1 MDVGSPL
8 DDEPL
13 QEETLDDVAAT
24 AGWLGDNTEKGVA
37 DQPQT
42 PGAEGPKH
50 DGSLHAREALDD
62 VAAEVLANNKD
73 SEVADELQTP
83 GVEYPTRGV
92 GTEVS
97 VPQLVIPT
105 TFEMLSQP
113 DVWIC
118 DTGASSHS
126 TNDNSGARNE
136 KDTGSASLG
145 HAGQA
150 LKATMTIDLLGQ
162 YVTKD
167 GTWGMKATLTEVN
180 FNASHNFNLMSLT
193 RLLTRGWRITRGDD
207 TGIYVEK
214 GANKIDFDIVIR
226 TPRGAIFACR
236 FIREEAELTAGSV
249 EKESREKKVNIK
261 KAHELMGHMHEDQVR
276 KVMKQLQVTI
286 TRGTLGPCKHCAK
299 TKAKQKNVCK
309 ESRSKKASKVC
320 ERVYMDLSKVTVGKT
335 DGSAF
340 EIHRKWWRI
349 VVDELTGKKW
359 LDFTATKKAM
369 PDQMCRWMNIMKAN
383 GKPIQIIRMDP
394 GGENL
399 ALEKLVTVAEWKEL
413 QPVKFEVT
421 SRETPQH
428 NPYAELAFPYLGGI
442 ARAMMSAANV
452 PEDVRGK
459 VVLEALTCACM
470 LDGLVVVKA
479 NEKIQSRDE
488 HVHGKQPKWI
498 EDMHRWGE
506 AGVVKEGKNG
516 KAGDR
521 GTEMMFVGY
530 SMNRESDS
538 KRMWDP
544 ATNRVV
550 VTRDIIWMKQM
561 LYRKAKEHV
570 MDNDMEPTGETT
582 GESEPSEAIDEE
594 SSSEEEDDDT
604 IVEPEAGETVSDA
617 AVSTTRS
624 GRITRVPD
632 RLIETMTTGIEWH
645 YLQSMQEL
653 EGAEIA
659 AMELILVGAGTGGGF
674 ENTKELKVMNYK
686 QAMLEDPEG
695 WTDEVAKEKARFDR
709 FNALTAVKRKD
720 LPKNSKIMTTT
731 WAMKRKASGKLR
743 GRLNARG
750 YEQVEGKH
758 YFEHDLA
765 APVTNATSIRVVL
778 TLMAMHAAWIAK
790 VLDVDGAF
798 LQGQFYKGERLY
810 IGVPS
815 GFEKWYGDDEVLLMN
830 VPLYGTKQAAN
841 CFYKML
847 IERMKKKDYKRSKAD
862 PCLYYIYID
871 GRLVVLVSWVD
882 DIMIL
887 GHPSDVESVEK
898 DFNKLFECTCEGHLT
913 EYVGSKIDI
922 KRKPDGLATV
932 KFTQPVLVQKLKDEY
947 IVDING
953 RSSMVP
959 AVAGQILVKGDGSGG
974 ISEEKAT
981 KYRSATATLMYI
993 MQWSRPDI
1001 YNATRGQSRHMKEPR
1016 EAHDKALQTLMKHV
1030 VATAE
1035 RGLVLA
1041 PTALWNEDSEFKF
1054 TVRGRSDSDY
1064 AGNTDDRKSIT
1075 GAVVYVN
1082 DAPVAFRS
1090 STQRTVTL
1098 SVTEAEGSAGVTCAQ
1113 DMLYVYHLIES
1124 LGQKVNLPMLLE
1136 MDNKGAVQL
1145 ANNWSV
1151 GGRTR
1156 HVDVR
1161 NHFLRELKDMGIIEV
1176 RHVPGDDNDA
1186 DIFTKNVTRA
1196 VFDKHVPKLV
1206 GIDKYCQDMKVSW
1219 ASGA

>member
-1 MDVGSPL
+1 
-8 DDEPL
+8 
-13 QEETLDDVAAT
+13 
-24 AGWLGDNTEKGVA
+24 
-37 DQPQT
+37 
-42 PGAEGPKH
+42 
-50 DGSLHAREALDD
+50 
-62 VAAEVLANNKD
+62 
-73 SEVADELQTP
+73 
-83 GVEYPTRGV
+83 
-92 GTEVS
+92 
-97 VPQLVIPT
+97 
-105 TFEMLSQP
+105 
-113 DVWIC
+113 
-118 DTGASSHS
+118 
-126 TNDNSGARNE
+126 
-136 KDTGSASLG
+136 
-145 HAGQA
+145 
-150 LKATMTIDLLGQ
+150 
-162 YVTKD
+162 
-167 GTWGMKATLTEVN
+167 
-180 FNASHNFNLMSLT
+180 
-193 RLLTRGWRITRGDD
+193 
-207 TGIYVEK
+207 
-214 GANKIDFDIVIR
+214 
-226 TPRGAIFACR
+226 
-236 FIREEAELTAGSV
+236 
-249 EKESREKKVNIK
+249 
-261 KAHELMGHMHEDQVR
+261 
-276 KVMKQLQVTI
+276 
-286 TRGTLGPCKHCAK
+286 
-299 TKAKQKNVCK
+299 
-309 ESRSKKASKVC
+309 
-320 ERVYMDLSKVTVGKT
+320 
-335 DGSAF
+335 
-340 EIHRKWWRI
+340 
-349 VVDELTGKKW
+349 
-359 LDFTATKKAM
+359 
-369 PDQMCRWMNIMKAN
+369 
-383 GKPIQIIRMDP
+383 
-394 GGENL
+394 
-399 ALEKLVTVAEWKEL
+399 
-413 QPVKFEVT
+413 
-421 SRETPQH
+421 
-428 NPYAELAFPYLGGI
+428 
-442 ARAMMSAANV
+442 
-452 PEDVRGK
+452 
-459 VVLEALTCACM
+459 
-470 LDGLVVVKA
+470 
-479 NEKIQSRDE
+479 
-488 HVHGKQPKWI
+488 
-498 EDMHRWGE
+498 
-506 AGVVKEGKNG
+506 
-516 KAGDR
+516 
-521 GTEMMFVGY
+521 
-530 SMNRESDS
+530 
-538 KRMWDP
+538 
-544 ATNRVV
+544 
-550 VTRDIIWMKQM
+550 
-561 LYRKAKEHV
+561 
-570 MDNDMEPTGETT
+570 
-582 GESEPSEAIDEE
+582 
-594 SSSEEEDDDT
+594 
-604 IVEPEAGETVSDA
+604 
-617 AVSTTRS
+617 
-624 GRITRVPD
+624 
-632 RLIETMTTGIEWH
+632 
-645 YLQSMQEL
+645 MQEL

-659 AMELILVGAGTGGGF
+659 VMELILVGAGTGGGF
-674 ENTKELKVMNYK
+674 QNTKELKVMNYK

-709 FNALTAVKRKD
+709 FKALTAVKRRD
-720 LPKNSKIMTTT
+720 LPKGAKVMTTT

-798 LQGQFYKGERLY
+798 LQGQFYKGESLY

-898 DFNKLFECTCEGHLT
+898 DFNKLFECTCEGLLT

-981 KYRSATATLMYI
+981 KYRSATATCMYI

-1001 YNATRGQSRHMKEPR
+1001 FNATRGQSRHMKEPR

-1030 VATAE
+1030 VSTEE

-1041 PTALWNEDSEFKF
+1041 PTALWNEDSKFKF